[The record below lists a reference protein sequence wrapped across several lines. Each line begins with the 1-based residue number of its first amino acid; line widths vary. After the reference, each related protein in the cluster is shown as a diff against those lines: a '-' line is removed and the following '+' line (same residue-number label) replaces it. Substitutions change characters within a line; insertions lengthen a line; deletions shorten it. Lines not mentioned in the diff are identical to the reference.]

1 MQNFQCMTERIMALK
16 MSIGNSHLE
25 NTINKKDTIN
35 STLFASKSHKF
46 LSSLIFN
53 MIRLQILTTIYFLY
67 FSGVLALPTIDDNE
81 ITNEDNANNGDEE
94 KETCDEIFANNG
106 MNYSTFYEGA
116 AHGIHSLRL
125 SIMLCIYIYNA

>member
-1 MQNFQCMTERIMALK
+1 MQNLQCMTERIMALK

-25 NTINKKDTIN
+25 TTINKKDTIK

-53 MIRLQILTTIYFLY
+53 MIRLQILTVTTVYFLY

-81 ITNEDNANNGDEE
+81 TNNEVNGEEEE
-94 KETCDEIFANNG
+94 KETCDEIFATSG
-106 MNYSTFYEGA
+106 MNYTSFYEGA

-125 SIMLCIYIYNA
+125 NIMR

>member
-1 MQNFQCMTERIMALK
+1 MQNLQCMTERIMALK

-25 NTINKKDTIN
+25 TTINKKDTIK

-53 MIRLQILTTIYFLY
+53 MIRLQILTVTTVYFLY

-81 ITNEDNANNGDEE
+81 IINEFNANNGEEE

-125 SIMLCIYIYNA
+125 SIML

>member
-1 MQNFQCMTERIMALK
+1 MTERIMALK

-25 NTINKKDTIN
+25 TTINKKDTIK

-53 MIRLQILTTIYFLY
+53 MIRLQILTVTTVYFLY
-67 FSGVLALPTIDDNE
+67 FSGVLADPLIDDNE
-81 ITNEDNANNGDEE
+81 TTNVANGDEAE
-94 KETCDEIFANNG
+94 KETCNEIFAKNE
-106 MNYSTFYEGA
+106 MNYTSFYEGA

-125 SIMLCIYIYNA
+125 DIMRFLMTI

>member
-1 MQNFQCMTERIMALK
+1 
-16 MSIGNSHLE
+16 
-25 NTINKKDTIN
+25 
-35 STLFASKSHKF
+35 
-46 LSSLIFN
+46 
-53 MIRLQILTTIYFLY
+53 MIRLQILAVTTTYFLY

-81 ITNEDNANNGDEE
+81 IINEDNANNGEEE

-125 SIMLCIYIYNA
+125 SIMLCIYIYNAEFTAAVMLVRKTVKIEGNEFQ